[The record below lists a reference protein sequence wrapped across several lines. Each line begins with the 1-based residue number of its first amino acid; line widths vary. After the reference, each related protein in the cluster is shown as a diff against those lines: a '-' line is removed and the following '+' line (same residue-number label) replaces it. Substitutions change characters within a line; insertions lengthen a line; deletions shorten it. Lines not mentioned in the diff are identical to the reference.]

1 MKRIIWIML
10 LAALLVL
17 AGCAGGTPEET
28 APGGSGTEGTQVT
41 EEPEE
46 IPVVLPLAVD
56 GKTDYVIVYGKDAGN
71 GERMAAEELQKYLG
85 QITGAEFPVVTDET
99 PEKVR
104 EIVVGKTNRE
114 RDGEFPWEEIGL
126 DGLFIKTDRGK
137 LWLIGE
143 GRGAF
148 YAVYAFLEEYL
159 GWRCFGEGME
169 VVPSLS
175 AVEVQPIDGNKQIA
189 GFAERGTPFTYS
201 GSTILKMRANGTFET
216 VNSNW
221 NKGEEYESLF
231 RPKQFYQL
239 GWAHTM
245 AIYAGTGNGGSDG
258 KRDPCLSSEETFEK
272 TMKAILTGEGEMSAM
287 LGRPLQSTPGI
298 TWLTLTQGDYGE
310 DGCCHCDECMARVE
324 KYGWSGHH
332 LLFVN
337 RVAEAL
343 KEDYPNLT
351 ILTYA
356 YSWTIDPPKGGV
368 KAADNVQVIFCTDAA
383 CVSHPYGTCFVGE
396 HGEYYDLDA
405 LMNGWMEA
413 SSRPLRI
420 WYYCGVKNLM
430 PNASLWVM
438 RDNARFLAEHNA
450 CFVNMSDDG
459 HYQALRDY
467 LALKLYWNPYM
478 SEEEFERH
486 MTEFLEYWYGPAAG
500 KVREYFD
507 LLKAYA
513 DEGNH
518 QFIWNQEVLGMY
530 PYAEDRTNEYGP
542 TPIVP
547 VEQLRDYKNTDWTPY
562 YQCQT
567 TITPNEVVTK
577 GRPILDAAMEL
588 ADTDERRQRVEEFVI
603 EIDMVESYSLHQL
616 LTRVVKVTL
625 PNVFRNSCDAA
636 VEAGTMAKSEVSSL
650 VNNFRKYITDKT
662 AKDYHE
668 FNRQLAQKIYD
679 SGYKTYRSGW
689 EVPENVEELYLDNV
703 PTSGVW
709 NEGTWYRNH

>member
-1 MKRIIWIML
+1 MVSATSVMAQPYFLKGPANPKPQELTAVKELADYLARRIDGKLTIGGASPVTFQVGDTE
-10 LAALLVL
+10 LAAKHKLLSDSLPDEQWHIKSVGDQIIL
-17 AGCAGGTPEET
+17 NGGGTRGVLYATYHFLEDYCGIHWWSVVEDYVPKASSLTLNALDASGKPMLIYRDMYVSQSGPNHPLLRARVRLNGCDGTSAKTEL
-28 APGGSGTEGTQVT
+28 GGSFQYGLPAHCHTFDLYFPAKEYLEKHPEYFSLRNGKRVGGQLTGQLCVTNPGMRKALLEKLMGYIKKSYDDAKANNVPPPKVFDISKNDNHCKCECDHCRAEEEKYNTSGVYVRFLNELAAEVAKAYPDAFLSTLAYFYT
-41 EEPEE
+41 EE
-46 IPVVLPLAVD
+46 
-56 GKTDYVIVYGKDAGN
+56 
-71 GERMAAEELQKYLG
+71 
-85 QITGAEFPVVTDET
+85 
-99 PEKVR
+99 
-104 EIVVGKTNRE
+104 
-114 RDGEFPWEEIGL
+114 
-126 DGLFIKTDRGK
+126 
-137 LWLIGE
+137 
-143 GRGAF
+143 
-148 YAVYAFLEEYL
+148 
-159 GWRCFGEGME
+159 
-169 VVPSLS
+169 
-175 AVEVQPIDGNKQIA
+175 
-189 GFAERGTPFTYS
+189 
-201 GSTILKMRANGTFET
+201 
-216 VNSNW
+216 
-221 NKGEEYESLF
+221 
-231 RPKQFYQL
+231 
-239 GWAHTM
+239 
-245 AIYAGTGNGGSDG
+245 
-258 KRDPCLSSEETFEK
+258 
-272 TMKAILTGEGEMSAM
+272 
-287 LGRPLQSTPGI
+287 
-298 TWLTLTQGDYGE
+298 
-310 DGCCHCDECMARVE
+310 
-324 KYGWSGHH
+324 
-332 LLFVN
+332 
-337 RVAEAL
+337 
-343 KEDYPNLT
+343 
-351 ILTYA
+351 
-356 YSWTIDPPKGGV
+356 PPKGGV